1 MSDKHEPINEL
12 SPIFPTFVD
21 GLSAIITMGAV
32 THLIFT
38 ARMRCEWDAVSK
50 TERVVQARLAIP
62 SCELQAIGRAI
73 LAGRVELQRA
83 EDENGEAVP
92 LH

>member
-1 MSDKHEPINEL
+1 MSDKHEPINEPL
-12 SPIFPTFVD
+12 WIGPTFID
-21 GLSAIITMGAV
+21 GLSAIVTMGSV

-38 ARMRCEWDAVSK
+38 ARQRCEWDTVSK
-50 TERVVQARLAIP
+50 TERIVQARLVIP

-73 LAGRVELQRA
+73 LAGRIELQRA
-83 EDENGEAVP
+83 EDENGEPVP

>member
-1 MSDKHEPINEL
+1 MSKTHEPINEPL
-12 SPIFPTFVD
+12 PILPIFAD
-21 GLSAIITMGAV
+21 GLSVIVTMGAV

-38 ARMRCEWDAVSK
+38 ARQRCEWNGTGE
-50 TERVVQARLAIP
+50 TERAVQARLVIP

-73 LAGRVELQRA
+73 LAGRVELRRA
-83 EDENGEAVP
+83 EDESGEPVP

>member
-1 MSDKHEPINEL
+1 MSKTHEPINEPSL
-12 SPIFPTFVD
+12 ICPTFVD
-21 GLSAIITMGAV
+21 GLRGIITMGAI

-38 ARMRCEWDAVSK
+38 ARQRCEWITVG
-50 TERVVQARLAIP
+50 TERIVQARLVVP
-62 SCELQAIGRAI
+62 SSELQAIGRAI

-83 EDENGEAVP
+83 EDENGEAVL

>member
-1 MSDKHEPINEL
+1 MSKTHEPINES
-12 SPIFPTFVD
+12 SPICPTFVD
-21 GLSAIITMGAV
+21 GLSGIITFGAV

-38 ARMRCEWDAVSK
+38 VRQRWGGIDN
-50 TERVVQARLAIP
+50 TERVVQARLVVP
-62 SCELQAIGRAI
+62 SGELQAIGRAI

-83 EDENGEAVP
+83 EDESGEAVL